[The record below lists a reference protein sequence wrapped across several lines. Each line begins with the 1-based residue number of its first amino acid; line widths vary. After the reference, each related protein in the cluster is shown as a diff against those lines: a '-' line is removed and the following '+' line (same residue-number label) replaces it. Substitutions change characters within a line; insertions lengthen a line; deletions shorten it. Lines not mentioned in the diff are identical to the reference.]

1 VDEPDVT
8 STPRT
13 NCPTTG
19 VPIRSEIVT
28 TSDVTVGVPT
38 SVDIPVATGAASDGV
53 SDVRSAAV
61 SVCAGKRTARE
72 EAAALDV
79 ILTMRPA
86 NLEFARD
93 WMATAP
99 VL

>member
-28 TSDVTVGVPT
+28 TSDVVVGAPT
-38 SVDIPVATGAASDGV
+38 RSARPVATGYADDRVDAWV
-53 SDVRSAAV
+53 SAVAV
-61 SVCAGKRTARE
+61 SVCAGKRTAID
-72 EAAALDV
+72 AVDTFDV
-79 ILTMRPA
+79 MLVIRPA
-86 NLEFARD
+86 NLEFA
-93 WMATAP
+93 
-99 VL
+99 